1 MRADILLIIF
11 LLSTTYQKNPSLK
24 NTTNKRLEKPSHSE
38 HYLVRWKAWQALSV
52 IGCVG
57 TLSNTILIYTF
68 YSEPS
73 MATSVNAMIMM
84 ETVYRLVYIPSMH
97 WRTYNMVHDKTLF
110 SAWMTREEV
119 SLIRISKMYYIKYFN
134 YSCRSNF
141 KLFN

>member
-1 MRADILLIIF
+1 MRPGILLIIF
-11 LLSTTYQKNPSLK
+11 LLSETYQKNPSL
-24 NTTNKRLEKPSHSE
+24 NTTNEMLETHSHSE

-68 YSEPS
+68 YTESS

-84 ETVYRLVYIPSMH
+84 ETVYRMVYITSMH
-97 WRTYNMVHDKTLF
+97 WRTYNMVQDTTLF

-119 SLIRISKMYYIKYFN
+119 SLIQTSRMYYIRYFN
-134 YSCRSNF
+134 CSCRSNF
-141 KLFN
+141 KT